1 MEIAINNLFINSAS
15 RERMESNEAG
25 KQQNLLTEVASGDS
39 KAFEELTKKYG
50 NLIWSIARRYLSNQ
64 AEAEDAVQEI
74 FLALWQSASRFDAKK
89 GSEITFIATIARR
102 RLIDGLRKN
111 NKHKI
116 LQSIDDVMSEDVFR
130 QKSTLEKKLEE
141 LQLKV
146 SELQAENDLY
156 EDERRK
162 AELEKKDQELLSL
175 SIYQGYSHVEI
186 AKLLNLPLGTVKTK
200 IRRNLM
206 KIREKIKH
214 SKINVTKIYHG

>member
-1 MEIAINNLFINSAS
+1 VTTMEIAIKNLFINSVYKD
-15 RERMESNEAG
+15 RMENTEAENQ
-25 KQQNLLTEVASGDS
+25 KNLLAEVATGDS
-39 KAFEELTKKYG
+39 KAFEKLTKKYG

-74 FLALWQSASRFDAKK
+74 FLALWQSASRFDANK

-116 LQSIDDVMSEDVFR
+116 LQSIDDAINNDVFK
-130 QKSTLEKKLEE
+130 QKSNLEKNAELSLAIDILET
-141 LQLKV
+141 
-146 SELQAENDLY
+146 
-156 EDERRK
+156 
-162 AELEKKDQELLSL
+162 LEKKDQELLSL

-206 KIREKIKH
+206 KIREKIKGG
-214 SKINVTKIYHG
+214 KMTVRDFYHG

>member
-1 MEIAINNLFINSAS
+1 MEITINNLFIYSTTTDSMVNTKA
-15 RERMESNEAG
+15 E
-25 KQQNLLTEVASGDS
+25 KQQNLLAEVASGDP

-74 FLALWQSASRFDAKK
+74 FLALWKSAGRFDANK

-116 LQSIDDVMSEDVFR
+116 LQSIDDAISDDVFK
-130 QKSTLEKKLEE
+130 QKSNLENNAELSLAIGILET
-141 LQLKV
+141 
-146 SELQAENDLY
+146 
-156 EDERRK
+156 
-162 AELEKKDQELLSL
+162 LEKKDQELLSL

-206 KIREKIKH
+206 KIREKINVDIK
-214 SKINVTKIYHG
+214 NVTKIYHG

>member
-1 MEIAINNLFINSAS
+1 
-15 RERMESNEAG
+15 MESNEAG

-116 LQSIDDVMSEDVFR
+116 LQSIDDAISDDVFK
-130 QKSTLEKKLEE
+130 QKSNLENNAELSLAIGILET
-141 LQLKV
+141 
-146 SELQAENDLY
+146 
-156 EDERRK
+156 
-162 AELEKKDQELLSL
+162 LEKKDQELLSL

-206 KIREKIKH
+206 KIREKIKR
-214 SKINVTKIYHG
+214 SKINVTKIYHC

>member
-1 MEIAINNLFINSAS
+1 MTTMEIAIKNLFINSVS
-15 RERMESNEAG
+15 NDRMETTEAENR
-25 KQQNLLTEVASGDS
+25 KNLLAEVATGDS

-74 FLALWQSASRFDAKK
+74 FLALWQSASRFDANK

-116 LQSIDDVMSEDVFR
+116 LQPIDDAINNDVFQ
-130 QKSTLEKKLEE
+130 QKSNLEKNAELSLAIGILET
-141 LQLKV
+141 
-146 SELQAENDLY
+146 
-156 EDERRK
+156 
-162 AELEKKDQELLSL
+162 LEKKDQELLSL

-206 KIREKIKH
+206 KIREKIKGG
-214 SKINVTKIYHG
+214 KMTVRDFYHG

>member
-1 MEIAINNLFINSAS
+1 MEIAIKNLFINSVS
-15 RERMESNEAG
+15 NDRMETTEAENR
-25 KQQNLLTEVASGDS
+25 KNLLAEVATGDS

-74 FLALWQSASRFDAKK
+74 FLALWQSASRFDANK

-116 LQSIDDVMSEDVFR
+116 LQSIDDSISHDVFQ
-130 QKSTLEKKLEE
+130 QKSNLEKNAELSLAIGILET
-141 LQLKV
+141 
-146 SELQAENDLY
+146 
-156 EDERRK
+156 
-162 AELEKKDQELLSL
+162 LEKKDQELLSL

-206 KIREKIKH
+206 KIREKIKGG
-214 SKINVTKIYHG
+214 KMTVRDFYHG

>member
-1 MEIAINNLFINSAS
+1 MTTMEIAIKNLFINSVS
-15 RERMESNEAG
+15 NDRMEITEAENR
-25 KQQNLLTEVASGDS
+25 KNLLAEVAAGDS

-64 AEAEDAVQEI
+64 AEAEDVVQEI
-74 FLALWQSASRFDAKK
+74 FLALWQSASRFDANK

-116 LQSIDDVMSEDVFR
+116 LQSIDDAISDDVFK
-130 QKSTLEKKLEE
+130 QKSNLEKNAELSLAIGILET
-141 LQLKV
+141 
-146 SELQAENDLY
+146 
-156 EDERRK
+156 
-162 AELEKKDQELLSL
+162 LEKKDQELLSL

-206 KIREKIKH
+206 KIREKIKGE
-214 SKINVTKIYHG
+214 KMTVRDFYHG

>member
-1 MEIAINNLFINSAS
+1 MATMEIAIKNLFINSVS
-15 RERMESNEAG
+15 NDRMETTEAENR
-25 KQQNLLTEVASGDS
+25 KNLLAEVATGDS

-50 NLIWSIARRYLSNQ
+50 NLIWSIVRRYLSNQ

-74 FLALWQSASRFDAKK
+74 FLALWQSASRFDANK

-116 LQSIDDVMSEDVFR
+116 LQSIDDAISNDVFK
-130 QKSTLEKKLEE
+130 QKSNLEKNAELSLAIGILET
-141 LQLKV
+141 
-146 SELQAENDLY
+146 
-156 EDERRK
+156 
-162 AELEKKDQELLSL
+162 LEKKDQELLSL

-186 AKLLNLPLGTVKTK
+186 SKLLNLPLGTVKTK

-206 KIREKIKH
+206 KIREKIKGG
-214 SKINVTKIYHG
+214 KMTVRDFYHG

>member
-1 MEIAINNLFINSAS
+1 MTTMEIAIKNLFINSVS
-15 RERMESNEAG
+15 NDRMETTEAENR
-25 KQQNLLTEVASGDS
+25 KNLLAEVATGDS
-39 KAFEELTKKYG
+39 NAFEELTKKYG

-74 FLALWQSASRFDAKK
+74 FLALWQSASRFDANK

-116 LQSIDDVMSEDVFR
+116 LQSIDDSISNDVFQ
-130 QKSTLEKKLEE
+130 QKSNLEKNAELSLAIGILET
-141 LQLKV
+141 
-146 SELQAENDLY
+146 
-156 EDERRK
+156 
-162 AELEKKDQELLSL
+162 LEKKDQELLSL

-186 AKLLNLPLGTVKTK
+186 SKLLNLPLGTVKTK

-206 KIREKIKH
+206 KIREKIKGG
-214 SKINVTKIYHG
+214 KMTVRDFYHG

>member
-1 MEIAINNLFINSAS
+1 MEIAIKNLFINSVAND
-15 RERMESNEAG
+15 RMETTEAENR
-25 KQQNLLTEVASGDS
+25 KNLLAEVATGDS

-74 FLALWQSASRFDAKK
+74 FLALWQSASRFDANK

-116 LQSIDDVMSEDVFR
+116 LQSIDDSISNDVFQ
-130 QKSTLEKKLEE
+130 QKSNLEKNAELSLAIRILET
-141 LQLKV
+141 
-146 SELQAENDLY
+146 
-156 EDERRK
+156 
-162 AELEKKDQELLSL
+162 LEKKDQELLSL

-206 KIREKIKH
+206 KIREKIKGG
-214 SKINVTKIYHG
+214 KMTVRDFYHG

>member
-1 MEIAINNLFINSAS
+1 
-15 RERMESNEAG
+15 MESNEAG

-116 LQSIDDVMSEDVFR
+116 LQSIDDAMSEDVFR
-130 QKSTLEKKLEE
+130 QKSNLEKNAELSLAIRILET
-141 LQLKV
+141 
-146 SELQAENDLY
+146 
-156 EDERRK
+156 
-162 AELEKKDQELLSL
+162 LEKKDQELLSL

-206 KIREKIKH
+206 KIREKIKDD
-214 SKINVTKIYHG
+214 KMNVTKIYHG

>member
-1 MEIAINNLFINSAS
+1 MTTMEIAIKNLFINSVS
-15 RERMESNEAG
+15 NDRMETTEAENR
-25 KQQNLLTEVASGDS
+25 KNLLAEVATGDS

-74 FLALWQSASRFDAKK
+74 FLALWQSASRFDANK

-116 LQSIDDVMSEDVFR
+116 LQSIDDAISDDVFK
-130 QKSTLEKKLEE
+130 QKSNLEKNAELSLAIGILET
-141 LQLKV
+141 
-146 SELQAENDLY
+146 
-156 EDERRK
+156 
-162 AELEKKDQELLSL
+162 LEKKDQELLSL

-206 KIREKIKH
+206 KIREKIKGG
-214 SKINVTKIYHG
+214 KMTVRDFYHG

>member
-1 MEIAINNLFINSAS
+1 MTTMEIAIKNLFINSVS
-15 RERMESNEAG
+15 NDRMETTEAENR
-25 KQQNLLTEVASGDS
+25 KNLLAEVATGDS

-74 FLALWQSASRFDAKK
+74 FLALWQSASRFDASK

-116 LQSIDDVMSEDVFR
+116 LQSIDDAISNDVFK
-130 QKSTLEKKLEE
+130 QKSNLETNAELSLAIGILET
-141 LQLKV
+141 
-146 SELQAENDLY
+146 
-156 EDERRK
+156 
-162 AELEKKDQELLSL
+162 LEKKDQELLSL

-206 KIREKIKH
+206 KIREKIKGG
-214 SKINVTKIYHG
+214 KMTVRDFYHG

>member
-1 MEIAINNLFINSAS
+1 MTTMEIAIKNLFINSVS
-15 RERMESNEAG
+15 NDRMETTEAENR
-25 KQQNLLTEVASGDS
+25 KNLLAEVATGDS

-74 FLALWQSASRFDAKK
+74 FLTLWQSASRFDANK

-116 LQSIDDVMSEDVFR
+116 LQSIDDSISNDVFK
-130 QKSTLEKKLEE
+130 QKSNLETNAELSLAIGILET
-141 LQLKV
+141 
-146 SELQAENDLY
+146 
-156 EDERRK
+156 
-162 AELEKKDQELLSL
+162 LEKKDQELLSL

-206 KIREKIKH
+206 KIREKIKGG
-214 SKINVTKIYHG
+214 KMTVRDFYHG

>member
-1 MEIAINNLFINSAS
+1 MTTMEIAIKNLFINSVS
-15 RERMESNEAG
+15 NDRMETTEAENR
-25 KQQNLLTEVASGDS
+25 KNLLAEVATGDS

-74 FLALWQSASRFDAKK
+74 FLALWQSASRFDASK

-116 LQSIDDVMSEDVFR
+116 LQSIDDAISNDVFK
-130 QKSTLEKKLEE
+130 QKSNLEKNAELSLAIGILET
-141 LQLKV
+141 
-146 SELQAENDLY
+146 
-156 EDERRK
+156 
-162 AELEKKDQELLSL
+162 LEKKDQELLSL

-206 KIREKIKH
+206 KIREKIKGG
-214 SKINVTKIYHG
+214 KMTVRDFYHG

>member
-1 MEIAINNLFINSAS
+1 MTTMEIAIKNLFINSVS
-15 RERMESNEAG
+15 NDRMETTEAENR
-25 KQQNLLTEVASGDS
+25 KNLLAEVATGDS

-74 FLALWQSASRFDAKK
+74 FLALWQSASRFDANK

-116 LQSIDDVMSEDVFR
+116 LQSIDDAINNDVFK
-130 QKSTLEKKLEE
+130 QKSNLETNAELSLAIGILET
-141 LQLKV
+141 
-146 SELQAENDLY
+146 
-156 EDERRK
+156 
-162 AELEKKDQELLSL
+162 LEKKDQELLSL

-200 IRRNLM
+200 IRRNLI
-206 KIREKIKH
+206 KIREKIKGG
-214 SKINVTKIYHG
+214 KMTVRDFYHG

>member
-102 RLIDGLRKN
+102 RLIDGVRKN

-116 LQSIDDVMSEDVFR
+116 LQSIDDAMSEDVFR
-130 QKSTLEKKLEE
+130 QKSNLEKNAELSLAIGILET
-141 LQLKV
+141 
-146 SELQAENDLY
+146 
-156 EDERRK
+156 
-162 AELEKKDQELLSL
+162 LEKKDQELLSL

-206 KIREKIKH
+206 KIREKIKR

>member
-1 MEIAINNLFINSAS
+1 MTTIEIAIKNLFINSVS
-15 RERMESNEAG
+15 NDRMKTTEAENR
-25 KQQNLLTEVASGDS
+25 KNLLAEVAAGDS

-64 AEAEDAVQEI
+64 AEAEDVVQEI
-74 FLALWQSASRFDAKK
+74 FLALWQSASRFDANK

-116 LQSIDDVMSEDVFR
+116 LQSIDDAISDDVFK
-130 QKSTLEKKLEE
+130 QKSNLEKNAELSLAIGILET
-141 LQLKV
+141 
-146 SELQAENDLY
+146 
-156 EDERRK
+156 
-162 AELEKKDQELLSL
+162 LEKKDQELLSL

-206 KIREKIKH
+206 KIREKIKGE
-214 SKINVTKIYHG
+214 KMTVRDFYHG

>member
-1 MEIAINNLFINSAS
+1 MEIT
-15 RERMESNEAG
+15 EAENR
-25 KQQNLLTEVASGDS
+25 KNLLAEVAAGDS

-64 AEAEDAVQEI
+64 AEAEDVVQEI
-74 FLALWQSASRFDAKK
+74 FLALWQSASRFDANK

-116 LQSIDDVMSEDVFR
+116 LQSIDDAISDDVFK
-130 QKSTLEKKLEE
+130 QKSNLEKNAELSLAIGILET
-141 LQLKV
+141 
-146 SELQAENDLY
+146 
-156 EDERRK
+156 
-162 AELEKKDQELLSL
+162 LEKKDQELLSL

-206 KIREKIKH
+206 KIREKIKGE
-214 SKINVTKIYHG
+214 KMTVRDFYHG

>member
-1 MEIAINNLFINSAS
+1 MTIMEIAIKNLFINSAAND
-15 RERMESNEAG
+15 RMETTEAENR
-25 KQQNLLTEVASGDS
+25 KNLLAEVATGDS

-74 FLALWQSASRFDAKK
+74 FLALWQSASRFDANK

-116 LQSIDDVMSEDVFR
+116 LQSIDDAISNDVFK
-130 QKSTLEKKLEE
+130 QKSNLEKNAELSLAIGILET
-141 LQLKV
+141 
-146 SELQAENDLY
+146 
-156 EDERRK
+156 
-162 AELEKKDQELLSL
+162 LEKKDQELLSL

-206 KIREKIKH
+206 KIREKIKGG
-214 SKINVTKIYHG
+214 KMTVRDFYHG

>member
-1 MEIAINNLFINSAS
+1 VTIMEIAIKNLFINSAAND
-15 RERMESNEAG
+15 RMETTEAENR
-25 KQQNLLTEVASGDS
+25 KDLLSEVATGDS

-74 FLALWQSASRFDAKK
+74 FLALWQSASRFDANK

-116 LQSIDDVMSEDVFR
+116 LQSIDDAISNDVFK
-130 QKSTLEKKLEE
+130 QKSNLEKNAELSLAIGILET
-141 LQLKV
+141 
-146 SELQAENDLY
+146 
-156 EDERRK
+156 
-162 AELEKKDQELLSL
+162 LEKKDQELLSL

-206 KIREKIKH
+206 KIREKIKGG
-214 SKINVTKIYHG
+214 KMTVRDFYHG

>member
-1 MEIAINNLFINSAS
+1 METTMEIAIKNLPFNSAAKD
-15 RERMESNEAG
+15 RMKNTEAENR
-25 KQQNLLTEVASGDS
+25 QNLLAEVATGDS

-74 FLALWQSASRFDAKK
+74 FLALWQSASRFDANK

-116 LQSIDDVMSEDVFR
+116 LQSIDDAMSDEVFK
-130 QKSTLEKKLEE
+130 QKSNLEKNAELSLAIGILET
-141 LQLKV
+141 
-146 SELQAENDLY
+146 
-156 EDERRK
+156 
-162 AELEKKDQELLSL
+162 LEKKDQELLSL

-206 KIREKIKH
+206 KIREKIKGG
-214 SKINVTKIYHG
+214 KMTVRDFYHG

>member
-1 MEIAINNLFINSAS
+1 MEIAIKNLFINSVS
-15 RERMESNEAG
+15 NDRMETTEAENR
-25 KQQNLLTEVASGDS
+25 KNLLAEVATGDS

-74 FLALWQSASRFDAKK
+74 FLALWQSASRFDANK

-116 LQSIDDVMSEDVFR
+116 LQSIDDAISNDVFK
-130 QKSTLEKKLEE
+130 QKSNLEKNAELSLAIGILET
-141 LQLKV
+141 
-146 SELQAENDLY
+146 
-156 EDERRK
+156 
-162 AELEKKDQELLSL
+162 LEKKDQELLSL

-206 KIREKIKH
+206 KIREKIKGG
-214 SKINVTKIYHG
+214 KMTVRDFYHG

>member
-1 MEIAINNLFINSAS
+1 MDN
-15 RERMESNEAG
+15 R
-25 KQQNLLTEVASGDS
+25 NLLVRHMLFLKKVAGDHNGAENRKNLLAEVATGDS

-74 FLALWQSASRFDAKK
+74 FLALWQSASRFDANK

-116 LQSIDDVMSEDVFR
+116 LQSIDDAISDEVFK
-130 QKSTLEKKLEE
+130 QKSNLEKNAELSLAIGILET
-141 LQLKV
+141 
-146 SELQAENDLY
+146 
-156 EDERRK
+156 
-162 AELEKKDQELLSL
+162 LEKKDQELLSL

-206 KIREKIKH
+206 KIREKIKGG
-214 SKINVTKIYHG
+214 KMTVRDFYHG

>member
-1 MEIAINNLFINSAS
+1 MEIAIKNLFINSVS
-15 RERMESNEAG
+15 NDRMETTEAENR
-25 KQQNLLTEVASGDS
+25 KNLLAEVATGDS

-74 FLALWQSASRFDAKK
+74 FLALWQSASRFDASK

-116 LQSIDDVMSEDVFR
+116 LQSIDDAISNDVFK
-130 QKSTLEKKLEE
+130 QKSNLEKNAELSLAIGILET
-141 LQLKV
+141 
-146 SELQAENDLY
+146 
-156 EDERRK
+156 
-162 AELEKKDQELLSL
+162 LEKKDQELLSL

-206 KIREKIKH
+206 KIREKIKGG
-214 SKINVTKIYHG
+214 KMTVRDFYHG

>member
-1 MEIAINNLFINSAS
+1 MEIAIKNLFINSVS
-15 RERMESNEAG
+15 KDRMENTEAENQ
-25 KQQNLLTEVASGDS
+25 KNLLTEVATGDS
-39 KAFEELTKKYG
+39 KSFEELTKKYG
-50 NLIWSIARRYLSNQ
+50 NLIWSIASRYLSNQ

-74 FLALWQSASRFDAKK
+74 FLALWQSASRFDANK

-116 LQSIDDVMSEDVFR
+116 LQSIDDAINNDVFK
-130 QKSTLEKKLEE
+130 QKSNLEKNAE
-141 LQLKV
+141 LSLAIGI
-146 SELQAENDLY
+146 LDT
-156 EDERRK
+156 
-162 AELEKKDQELLSL
+162 LEKKDQELLSL

-206 KIREKIKH
+206 KIREKIKGG
-214 SKINVTKIYHG
+214 KMTVRDFYHG

>member
-1 MEIAINNLFINSAS
+1 MEIAIKNLFINSVS
-15 RERMESNEAG
+15 NDRMETTEAENR
-25 KQQNLLTEVASGDS
+25 KNLLAEVATGDS

-74 FLALWQSASRFDAKK
+74 FLALWQSASRFDANK

-116 LQSIDDVMSEDVFR
+116 LQSIDDSISNDVFQ
-130 QKSTLEKKLEE
+130 QKSNLEKNAELSLVIGILET
-141 LQLKV
+141 
-146 SELQAENDLY
+146 
-156 EDERRK
+156 
-162 AELEKKDQELLSL
+162 LEKKDQELLSL

-186 AKLLNLPLGTVKTK
+186 SKLLNLPLGTVKTK

-206 KIREKIKH
+206 KIREKIKGR
-214 SKINVTKIYHG
+214 KMTVRDFYHG

>member
-1 MEIAINNLFINSAS
+1 MTIMEIAIKNLFFNSVS
-15 RERMESNEAG
+15 KDRMENTEAENR
-25 KQQNLLTEVASGDS
+25 QNLLAEVATGDS
-39 KAFEELTKKYG
+39 KAFEELITKYG

-74 FLALWQSASRFDAKK
+74 FLALWQSASRFDANK

-116 LQSIDDVMSEDVFR
+116 LQSIDDAISNDVFK
-130 QKSTLEKKLEE
+130 QKSNLETNAELSLAIGILET
-141 LQLKV
+141 
-146 SELQAENDLY
+146 
-156 EDERRK
+156 
-162 AELEKKDQELLSL
+162 LEKKDQELLSL

-206 KIREKIKH
+206 KIREKIKGG
-214 SKINVTKIYHG
+214 KMTVRDFYHG

>member
-1 MEIAINNLFINSAS
+1 MTIMEIAIKNLFFNSVS
-15 RERMESNEAG
+15 KDRMENTEAENR
-25 KQQNLLTEVASGDS
+25 QNLLAEVATGDS

-74 FLALWQSASRFDAKK
+74 FLALWQSASRFDANK

-116 LQSIDDVMSEDVFR
+116 LQSIDDAISNDVFK
-130 QKSTLEKKLEE
+130 QKSNLEKNAELSLAIGILET
-141 LQLKV
+141 
-146 SELQAENDLY
+146 
-156 EDERRK
+156 
-162 AELEKKDQELLSL
+162 LEKKDQELLSL

-206 KIREKIKH
+206 KIREKIKGG
-214 SKINVTKIYHG
+214 KMTVRDFYHG

>member
-1 MEIAINNLFINSAS
+1 MEIAIKNLFINSVS
-15 RERMESNEAG
+15 KDRMENTEAENR
-25 KQQNLLTEVASGDS
+25 KNLLVEVATGDS

-74 FLALWQSASRFDAKK
+74 FLALWQSASRFDANK

-116 LQSIDDVMSEDVFR
+116 LQSIDDSISNDVFQ
-130 QKSTLEKKLEE
+130 QKSNLEKNAELSLAIGILET
-141 LQLKV
+141 
-146 SELQAENDLY
+146 
-156 EDERRK
+156 
-162 AELEKKDQELLSL
+162 LEKKDQELLSL

-206 KIREKIKH
+206 KIREKIKGG
-214 SKINVTKIYHG
+214 KMTVRDFYHG